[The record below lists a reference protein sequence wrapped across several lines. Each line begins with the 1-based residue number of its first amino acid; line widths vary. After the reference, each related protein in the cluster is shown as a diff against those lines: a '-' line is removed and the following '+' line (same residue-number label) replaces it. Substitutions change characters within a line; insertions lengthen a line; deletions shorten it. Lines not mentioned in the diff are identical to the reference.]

1 MGAAA
6 DPTPSPVK
14 SGWRRWLASGR
25 TRWLGVFIA
34 GAFAIALFIP
44 DPGPMS
50 TVRLATFDAYQS
62 WLPRERRSVP
72 AVIIT
77 VDEASLARIGQ
88 WPWPRDTVA
97 RLIER
102 VAARNPAAIGIGIL
116 FAEPDR
122 TSPERIADALRAR
135 DPVLADHLA
144 KLRPNDAILA
154 EAIARTPVVLGIAG
168 IDRMTPESAP
178 LAPARIVGPPAPLK
192 RYSGALRSLPEID
205 RAARGHGLLSAETE
219 GGVLR
224 RLPLVASIAAR
235 PVLTLTLE
243 SLRVSAGESSFTLK
257 SDADGLTHIAIAD
270 REIPTQED
278 GSLWIHYSPHDPA
291 RYLSAADVLEGRD
304 DPGVIANKIALLG
317 ATATGLVDLQMTVRG
332 ELMPG
337 IEVHAQVLENIVG
350 GSLLSRPI
358 WARPVEALAFTLA
371 SLLVVFGLPRI
382 PARRPS
388 SIPLRTQVTHER
400 RRRSRNLPRPSLF
413 VPLICSVV
421 LAAAGVSAYFWGQL
435 LLDPATPIAGITV
448 LYGLMLS
455 ATLVATDLQRREIA
469 ARLAIERE
477 SAARVAGELEAAR
490 RIQTG
495 MLPSPE
501 LVLTHE
507 RRVGIFAHMR
517 PAREVGG
524 DVYDFFPL
532 PGDRL
537 FIMVG
542 DVAGKGLP
550 AAMFMAVSKAL
561 VKSSTLRATA
571 GLDALMAA
579 FNAEI
584 SRENPEQLFVT
595 VIALVIDLRTG
606 EVEYCNAGHE
616 PPLLARH
623 SGEIIVV
630 NEGGGPPLC
639 VMEDF
644 PYEQARFTLL
654 PGDVLLLMSDG
665 ITEAMN
671 REGALYGRDR
681 LMPLLEAH
689 GGRSADAAALGNEI
703 LAAVKAFEAS
713 ADPADDQTLVLV
725 SWRGAAGS

>member
-1 MGAAA
+1 MR
-6 DPTPSPVK
+6 
-14 SGWRRWLASGR
+14 SGWRRWLASSRAHG
-25 TRWLGVFIA
+25 LGVIIA
-34 GAFAIALFIP
+34 GAFAIALLIP

-62 WLPRERRSVP
+62 WLPRERRSAP

-77 VDEASLARIGQ
+77 VDDASLARIGQ

-97 RLIER
+97 RLIAR
-102 VAARNPAAIGIGIL
+102 IAARNPAAIGVGIM

-122 TSPERIADALRAR
+122 ASPERIADALRAR
-135 DPVLADHLA
+135 DPDLANRLA
-144 KLRPNDAILA
+144 KLRPNDVILA
-154 EAIARTPVVLGIAG
+154 EAIARAPVVLGIAG
-168 IDRMTPESAP
+168 IDQITPESAP
-178 LAPARIVGPPAPLK
+178 LAPARIVGPPAPLN
-192 RYSGALRSLPEID
+192 RYVGALRSLPEID

-219 GGVLR
+219 SGVLR
-224 RLPLVASIAAR
+224 RLPLVASIGDR

-243 SLRVSAGESSFTLK
+243 SLRVASGESSFTLK
-257 SDADGLTHIAIAD
+257 SDADGLTQVAIAD
-270 REIPTQED
+270 REVPTQDD
-278 GSLWIHYSPHDPA
+278 GSVWIHYTPHDPA
-291 RYLSAADVLEGRD
+291 RYVSAADVLEGRD
-304 DPGVIANKIALLG
+304 APGFIEHKIALLG
-317 ATATGLVDLQMTVRG
+317 ATATGLVDLLTTARG
-332 ELMPG
+332 ERMPG
-337 IEVHAQVLENIVG
+337 IEIHAQVLENIVD
-350 GSLLSRPI
+350 GSLLSRPA
-358 WARPVEALAFTLA
+358 WARQVEALAFSLA
-371 SLLVVFGLPRI
+371 ALLVLFGLPRF

-388 SIPLRTQVTHER
+388 SIPLRTQGTHDR

-413 VPLICSVV
+413 VPLICSGV
-421 LAAAGVSAYFWGQL
+421 LAAAGVSAYFWGHM

-448 LYGLMLS
+448 LYGIMLS
-455 ATLVATDLQRREIA
+455 VTLVATDLQRREIA
-469 ARLAIERE
+469 ARLATERE
-477 SAARVAGELEAAR
+477 TAARVAGELEAAR

-495 MLPSPE
+495 MLPSPG
-501 LVLTHE
+501 LVLKHE

-571 GLDALMAA
+571 GLDILMAA

-616 PPLLARH
+616 PPLLARR

-644 PYEQARFTLL
+644 PYEQARFMFS

-671 REGALYGRDR
+671 RDGALYGRDR

-689 GGRSADAAALGNEI
+689 GGRSVDAAALGNEI

-725 SWRGAAGS
+725 SWRGAEGP